1 MTNTPRRQLFS
12 FASFT
17 SSTSFSSSNDSVS
30 FDFDEHFG
38 RNQLAH
44 FHHASGGANLAGKFS
59 MGAADL
65 FPFGNVGHVDARA
78 HDVAQGRARV
88 CPRGLDV
95 AEGVGGLCAGGAHA
109 DNPSAPGRW
118 ARAA

>member
-44 FHHASGGANLAGKFS
+44 FHHASGGANLAEKFS

-78 HDVAQGRARV
+78 HDVAQGRAGF
-88 CPRGLDV
+88 CPRGFDVVDGLDGLR
-95 AEGVGGLCAGGAHA
+95 AGVAHA
-109 DNPSAPGRW
+109 DNPSVRD
-118 ARAA
+118 RKSVVQ

>member
-44 FHHASGGANLAGKFS
+44 FHHASGGANLAEKFS

-78 HDVAQGRARV
+78 HDGAQGRGGF
-88 CPRGLDV
+88 CQRGFGV
-95 AEGVGGLCAGGAHA
+95 AGGLGGFRQGGAPPP
-109 DNPSAPGRW
+109 NP
-118 ARAA
+118 

>member
-44 FHHASGGANLAGKFS
+44 FHHASGGANLAEKIS

-65 FPFGNVGHVDARA
+65 FPFGNVCHVDARA
-78 HDVAQGRARV
+78 HDVAQGRAGFWQ
-88 CPRGLDV
+88 PGSGV
-95 AEGVGGLCAGGAHA
+95 AEWLDGFRAG
-109 DNPSAPGRW
+109 
-118 ARAA
+118 